1 MPAELHARL
10 QHAFGRRVRFDVPL
24 GRYTSF
30 RIGGPAD
37 ALVAPNSLEELQ
49 GLMRIVADCGAPCT
63 LLGRGTNVL
72 ISDRGVRGVVV
83 RLGRGFDYAEWP
95 APPAA
100 GAGCC
105 AHVRVGAGR
114 ALGRFVREAAQ
125 QGYGGVEFAE
135 GIPGTVGGGLLMN
148 AGAYGGELSDVVT
161 SLTGVT
167 RTGKVLCLP
176 GPSVGFGYR
185 RTALPARF
193 IVGEVAFR
201 LPQKSPAGI
210 GHALRHARQRRRGSQ
225 PRGFPNAGSIFK
237 NPPAGAAGR
246 LIEEVGGKGLRE
258 GAAEVSPKH
267 ANFIVNTGGATAG
280 QVWELVERVQR
291 RVWQRRQVWLEP
303 EIERVGEW

>member
-10 QHAFGRRVRFDVPL
+10 RQAFGRRVRFDVPL
-24 GRYTSF
+24 VRYTSF

-37 ALVAPNSLEELQ
+37 VLVAPDTLEELQ
-49 GLMRIVADCGAPCT
+49 RLMRIVADCGAPCV

-72 ISDRGVRGVVV
+72 VSDRGVRGVVV
-83 RLGRGFDYAEWP
+83 RLGRGFDYAEWRTQ
-95 APPAA
+95 PAA
-100 GAGCC
+100 GAGRC
-105 AHVRVGAGR
+105 ARVRVGAGR

-176 GPSVGFGYR
+176 GASVGFGYR

-201 LPQKSPAGI
+201 LPRTAPDGI
-210 GHALRHARQRRRGSQ
+210 RHALRNARQRRRGSQ

-246 LIEEVGGKGLRE
+246 LIEDAGAKGLRE

-280 QVWELVERVQR
+280 QVWQLIERVRR
-291 RVWQRRQVWLEP
+291 RVWRHKRIWLEP

>member
-10 QHAFGRRVRFDVPL
+10 RYAFGRRVRFDVPL

-210 GHALRHARQRRRGSQ
+210 GRALRHARQRRRGSQ

-237 NPPAGAAGR
+237 NPPTGAAGR

>member
-1 MPAELHARL
+1 MPAEVHARL
-10 QHAFGRRVRFDVPL
+10 RHAFGRRVRFDVPL
-24 GRYTSF
+24 ARYTSF

-37 ALVAPNSLEELQ
+37 VLVVPNNLEELQ
-49 GLMRIVADCGAPCT
+49 TLMRIVADCGGPCV

-72 ISDRGVRGVVV
+72 VSDRGVRGVVV
-83 RLGRGFDYAEWP
+83 RLGRGFDYAEWR
-95 APPAA
+95 ASPAA
-100 GAGCC
+100 GAGGG
-105 AHVRVGAGR
+105 ARVRVGAGR
-114 ALGRFVREAAQ
+114 ALGRFVREAAR

-176 GPSVGFGYR
+176 GASVGFGYR

-201 LPQKSPAGI
+201 LPRTAPDGI
-210 GHALRHARQRRRGSQ
+210 RHALRNARQRRRGSQ
-225 PRGFPNAGSIFK
+225 PHGFPNAGSIFK

-246 LIEEVGGKGLRE
+246 FIEDAGGKGLRE

-280 QVWELVERVQR
+280 QVWALIERVRR
-291 RVWQRRQVWLEP
+291 RVWRHTRIWLEP